1 MKLALNKPKKTPSKI
16 PKNNRLRYFFKY
28 GQQNEYNLEICDTV
42 IFATSLTA
50 QHSTGND
57 RNHQLKFPAF
67 QLEGITVK
75 ILRW

>member
-1 MKLALNKPKKTPSKI
+1 
-16 PKNNRLRYFFKY
+16 
-28 GQQNEYNLEICDTV
+28 V